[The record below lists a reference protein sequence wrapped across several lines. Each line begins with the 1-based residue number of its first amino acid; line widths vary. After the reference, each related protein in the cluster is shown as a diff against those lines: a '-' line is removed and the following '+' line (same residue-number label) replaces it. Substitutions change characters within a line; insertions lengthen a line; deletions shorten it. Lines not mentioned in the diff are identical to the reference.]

1 MMKIEFPTQ
10 KKIIIAG
17 LVILIAAD
25 AILAL
30 YAIES
35 ATRFSRNELAGQ
47 KTQIKLLKADIK
59 RALAIQRSIPQT
71 KADCERFE
79 NSLYASS
86 AGYSAVTDEM
96 TGFAKQAGLQ
106 VVSLAFHPKE
116 LPGRNVVEL
125 GLDAT
130 VNGDYKG
137 VVRFLNGLQRSKN
150 FYIIDTLT
158 VAAEPTAQAGA
169 GALRVALSL
178 RSYFKNA
185 A

>member
-10 KKIIIAG
+10 KMIIIAG

-25 AILAL
+25 AILVL

-35 ATRFSRNELAGQ
+35 TTRFSRNELAGQ

-106 VVSLAFHPKE
+106 VVSPAFHPND
-116 LPGRNVVEL
+116 LPGRHVLQLRLHAPANAPHT
-125 GLDAT
+125 GLH
-130 VNGDYKG
+130 
-137 VVRFLNGLQRSKN
+137 R
-150 FYIIDTLT
+150 
-158 VAAEPTAQAGA
+158 
-169 GALRVALSL
+169 
-178 RSYFKNA
+178 
-185 A
+185 

>member
-10 KKIIIAG
+10 KMIIIAG

-25 AILAL
+25 AILVL

-35 ATRFSRNELAGQ
+35 TTRFSRNELAGQ

-86 AGYSAVTDEM
+86 AGYSAVTDE
-96 TGFAKQAGLQ
+96 KI
-106 VVSLAFHPKE
+106 
-116 LPGRNVVEL
+116 GRASCRER
-125 GLDAT
+125 
-130 VNGDYKG
+130 
-137 VVRFLNGLQRSKN
+137 VRSGG
-150 FYIIDTLT
+150 
-158 VAAEPTAQAGA
+158 EE
-169 GALRVALSL
+169 
-178 RSYFKNA
+178 
-185 A
+185 

>member
-1 MMKIEFPTQ
+1 MMKIEFSSQ

-17 LVILIAAD
+17 LAILIVAD
-25 AILAL
+25 AMLAL
-30 YAIES
+30 YAMQS
-35 ATRFSRNELAGQ
+35 ATRFSQNELAGE

-59 RALAIQRSIPQT
+59 RALAIQHSIPQT

-86 AGYSAVTDEM
+86 AGYSAVTDELA
-96 TGFAKQAGLQ
+96 GFEKQAGLQ
-106 VVSLAFHPKE
+106 SVLLAFHPKE
-116 LPGRNVVEL
+116 LPGRNMVEL
-125 GLDAT
+125 GLDVT

-158 VAAEPTAQAGA
+158 VAAEPTAQAAA
-169 GALRVALSL
+169 GSLRVVLSL

>member
-1 MMKIEFPTQ
+1 MKIEFSLQ
-10 KKIIIAG
+10 KKMIIAG
-17 LVILIAAD
+17 LAMVIAAD
-25 AILAL
+25 AILTL

-35 ATRFSRNELAGQ
+35 ATSFSRNELAAE
-47 KTQIKLLKADIK
+47 KTQIKLLKADIQ
-59 RALAIQRSIPQT
+59 RALAIQQSIPQT

-79 NSLYASS
+79 KALYPSS
-86 AGYSAVTDEM
+86 AGYSAVTDEL
-96 TGFAKQAGLQ
+96 TRVANQAGLQ
-106 VVSLAFHPKE
+106 TVSLAFHTKE
-116 LPGRNVVEL
+116 LPGRNMLEL

-158 VAAEPTAQAGA
+158 LASEPAGEKVAGP
-169 GALRVALSL
+169 LRVVLSL

>member
-1 MMKIEFPTQ
+1 M
-10 KKIIIAG
+10 IIIAG

-35 ATRFSRNELAGQ
+35 TTRFSRNELAGQ

-106 VVSLAFHPKE
+106 VVSLA
-116 LPGRNVVEL
+116 
-125 GLDAT
+125 LDRKST
-130 VNGDYKG
+130 
-137 VVRFLNGLQRSKN
+137 RLNSSHLVISYAVFCLKKKKKKHK
-150 FYIIDTLT
+150 TLY
-158 VAAEPTAQAGA
+158 
-169 GALRVALSL
+169 R
-178 RSYFKNA
+178 
-185 A
+185 